1 MVARENEIH
10 KWRLIDYFD
19 VWFNENDGYWVNEQ
33 TEVMNDIVMTDDAEN
48 KDIFDFL
55 KDSVGY
61 FGPEAKYE
69 DMHFDGD
76 YWQIEMWTE
85 RDGYTYPLC
94 RLERVV

>member
-1 MVARENEIH
+1 MVAREKETH

-19 VWFNENDGYWVNEQ
+19 VWFNEDDGYWVNNQ
-33 TEVMNDIVMTDDAEN
+33 TEVMNDIVMTDDA
-48 KDIFDFL
+48 KDRDIFDFL

-69 DMHFDGD
+69 DIHFAGD
-76 YWQIEMWTE
+76 NWQIEMWTK

>member
-1 MVARENEIH
+1 MVAREKETH

-19 VWFNENDGYWVNEQ
+19 VWFNEDDGYWVNDQ

-48 KDIFDFL
+48 RDIFNFL

-61 FGPEAKYE
+61 FGPEAKFE
-69 DMHFDGD
+69 DMTFDGD
-76 YWQIEMWTE
+76 ECIEIATE
-85 RDGYTYPLC
+85 RDGYWYPLC